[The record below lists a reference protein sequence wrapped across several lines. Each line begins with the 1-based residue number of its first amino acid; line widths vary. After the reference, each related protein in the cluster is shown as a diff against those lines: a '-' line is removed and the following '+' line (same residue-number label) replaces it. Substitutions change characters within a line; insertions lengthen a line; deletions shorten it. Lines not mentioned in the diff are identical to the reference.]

1 MEVLKLRSLKD
12 NNVGSAVPVILFIVT
27 IVGCGGLYTLFFLE
41 FGLGFF
47 DDLIPAS
54 DVKTFLYMCFYAM
67 PLMLL
72 VVGSICLVRAGLK
85 REVY

>member
-1 MEVLKLRSLKD
+1 MRKLRN

-41 FGLGFF
+41 FGLNFF
-47 DDLIPAS
+47 DSYIPES
-54 DVKTFLYMCFYAM
+54 DVKTFLYMCFYGM
-67 PLMLL
+67 PILILT
-72 VVGSICLVRAGLK
+72 VGSICLVRAGLK